1 MSPSSIGR
9 SFGQKSSS
17 CRSTISAAILLLVAL
32 GKVPI
37 AQSSE
42 PSGVFRTDFKAALA
56 EAEEKKLPLL
66 VHFYADWCMP
76 CQRMER
82 EVFNAAPV
90 KELLG
95 TKFIAVK
102 INSDQRQDLVR
113 RYGVETLPSDVIVD
127 SLSGRVIA
135 LYAGYQDRNGYVANA
150 SKAEAKFVRAH
161 AAELLVVKSVPDK
174 VEGSTNADTGSATTS
189 AGVELGDAKPIVG
202 LAGFSPVAIAKHRQ
216 WNRGSPKFAWDF
228 KDVTYYFSSREEL
241 VEFRNDPEAYA
252 PKLLGCDPV
261 ILWESDKAVAG
272 DIRYAAFFDD
282 ELFLFKSDER
292 RRQFK
297 ANPEKYIRLQHALK
311 VDQIEQTV
319 VR

>member
-1 MSPSSIGR
+1 MSSSSIGQFSGSDYFFR
-9 SFGQKSSS
+9 
-17 CRSTISAAILLLVAL
+17 RTTISVVILLLLTLLNAT
-32 GKVPI
+32 I
-37 AQSSE
+37 AFSSE

-56 EAEEKKLPLL
+56 EAEEKKLPLC

-102 INSDQRQDLVR
+102 VNSDQRQDLVR

-161 AAELLVVKSVPDK
+161 AAELLVVKSVPEK
-174 VEGSTNADTGSATTS
+174 VEGSSNADSTP
-189 AGVELGDAKPIVG
+189 AGAELGDATPIVG

-216 WNRGSPKFAWDF
+216 WNRGSPKFAWDY
-228 KDVTYYFSSREEL
+228 KEVTYYFSSREEL
-241 VEFRNDPEAYA
+241 VEFRNDPEAFA

-272 DIRYAAFFDD
+272 DIKYAAFFDD

-292 RRQFK
+292 RKQFK